1 MSGPRSVGEVLAAMG
16 RPWITAGEAEALQLG
31 AAVLAEVAEAL
42 GRSGRAVLAA
52 ESARSAAALDG
63 LRDRAVVAAEGGSE
77 GPEVQP

>member
-1 MSGPRSVGEVLAAMG
+1 MTGPRSVGEVLAAMG

-42 GRSGRAVLAA
+42 DRSGRAVLAA

-63 LRDRAVVAAEGGSE
+63 LRERAVVAAEGDGE
-77 GPEVQP
+77 GREVRA